1 MYSLLEDRKRGKKKN
16 DTLELDGKKQ
26 VGKGKDTQ
34 TSSGQEK
41 GLGLAAAWGS
51 GQALAGIFEMLCSGW
66 EERWIKSMK
75 VLLFPQALQMSQ
87 HQSKK
92 GSEYVKN
99 DEKPQE
105 L

>member
-1 MYSLLEDRKRGKKKN
+1 M
-16 DTLELDGKKQ
+16 ELVGKKQ
-26 VGKGKDTQ
+26 VGRGKDTQ

-75 VLLFPQALQMSQ
+75 VLPS
-87 HQSKK
+87 SPPNV
-92 GSEYVKN
+92 STP
-99 DEKPQE
+99 EKE
-105 L
+105 RL